1 MSSAGIFILLF
12 AEVSS
17 STIFAGVVTH
27 LSKILPSGASLAEI
41 VTLSP
46 SKAIS
51 VAIEEMA
58 LPSVIEMLK
67 NGLKFVFGI
76 PPQLVAL

>member
-1 MSSAGIFILLF
+1 MFIMLS
-12 AEVSS
+12 EDVSS
-17 STIFAGVVTH
+17 SMIFAGVVTH
-27 LSKILPSGASLAEI
+27 LSNILPLGASLAEI

-51 VAIEEMA
+51 VAIEEIA
-58 LPSVIEMLK
+58 LPSVIEILK